1 MGHGTVFLKEKTS
14 GLEQMG
20 SLIFSLSL
28 FPSLPTIMAKACKE
42 TGQRKNQNDKN
53 VYNLFLVF

>member
-42 TGQRKNQNDKN
+42 TGQRKNQNDKK